1 MEIFVR
7 EKRIGFTE
15 DWLKWRITR
24 NTRRR
29 ERLQKTTHPIL
40 LAHANA
46 TRALIAAFIHAYTS
60 INALVSI
67 YHTNCSCI
75 RDEAATSTVDC
86 NWTRYR
92 IQTKYK
98 YGCKKRVLK
107 EKFNRR
113 GVSKETREEEKQ
125 SWKLISVMI
134 YVYTYVANW
143 YLSITVWNCNSLVD
157 IFTISLIEK
166 SNSSLSVRCSP
177 DDCVVWVHTKK
188 IHIWK
193 ILFCK
198 ILVNV
203 LFHIL

>member
-75 RDEAATSTVDC
+75 RDEAATYSQLQQLTV
-86 NWTRYR
+86 TEHVIEYR
-92 IQTKYK
+92 QNINMDVKNVYWRKNLIGEEFQ
-98 YGCKKRVLK
+98 KKLVKRRN
-107 EKFNRR
+107 NR
-113 GVSKETREEEKQ
+113 E
-125 SWKLISVMI
+125 
-134 YVYTYVANW
+134 N
-143 YLSITVWNCNSLVD
+143 
-157 IFTISLIEK
+157 
-166 SNSSLSVRCSP
+166 
-177 DDCVVWVHTKK
+177 
-188 IHIWK
+188 
-193 ILFCK
+193 
-198 ILVNV
+198 
-203 LFHIL
+203 